1 MLMPFTEPFW
11 HSDPQKTA
19 NSPQKTAENPH
30 ENRGFGLDILG
41 VSGKNPQIHPK
52 IYL

>member
-1 MLMPFTEPFW
+1 MLMSFTDPFW
-11 HSDPQKTA
+11 HRKPA

-30 ENRGFGLDILG
+30 KNRGFGLDILG

>member
-1 MLMPFTEPFW
+1 MLMSFTEPFCY
-11 HSDPQKTA
+11 SDPQKTA
-19 NSPQKTAENPH
+19 EIPH

-41 VSGKNPQIHPK
+41 VSGKKPQIHPK